1 MDDEER
7 QLWERYRS
15 PDPSH
20 SHQELFFR
28 YVPWARAVAR
38 DVYRRVRISQVEWGD
53 YAQNAT
59 IGLLEAMTRFDPG
72 RGVDFMGYARAR
84 VRGAVFNGLRAF
96 LQDFQHRDWQGRA
109 EDRLGSWSTEGD
121 DILGHLID
129 SVVGLGIGFL
139 IDSAVQDDSYQ
150 LEEPSRVV
158 ERHQMNRALDA
169 AISRLP
175 DRERLVVAMHYQEYV
190 PFVEIANLLGV
201 TKGRVSQIHHA
212 ALTRIRESIAEMQ
225 SRGRKL

>member
-20 SHQELFFR
+20 AHQELFFR

-96 LQDFQHRDWQGRA
+96 LQDLQHRDWQGRA

-169 AISRLP
+169 AISQLP